1 MNYLHYKFKADP
13 NNDVK
18 VTLNQKA
25 NVFLLDTADYY
36 KYRLGKSYR
45 PTAEYTDV
53 TSLHVKVPHK
63 STWHILIE
71 HGDYFKG
78 TIKATVDVF

>member
-13 NNDVK
+13 NNEVK
-18 VTLNQKA
+18 VTINQKA
-25 NVFLLDTADYY
+25 KVFLLDTTSYY
-36 KYRLGKSYR
+36 KYRLGKPYQ
-45 PTAEYTDV
+45 PTAEYNEV

-63 STWHILIE
+63 STWHLLIE

-78 TIKATVDVF
+78 TIKALVDVL